1 MGTRNITS
9 VIMNNKQVV
18 CQYGQWDGYPS
29 YTGVKVL
36 EFLRDADL
44 KRFKNALANTKISVS
59 SYDDALT
66 YTGSTKDVDSIFQSV
81 MKEQS
86 ALNSSRKPEES
97 FIGTYETVKHMLD
110 TNLLTPQQADD
121 LLVSTRDT
129 GCEIL
134 SYIYDR
140 ALDRSPLQLFAIED
154 EYNGNYSF
162 DIQGIYIIDLDKMS
176 IRMQYNGYAREY
188 SIHDLPQQI
197 DLEMQIYE
205 EIAKK
210 IDELRYEHFDFSV
223 LAADAQSDVP
233 ADQLKAKATELAMKV
248 AKEINEQYPELLSD
262 KTKPLRAEDFG
273 FDYICTQLCKKALAC
288 KQTQKS
294 DLETLVQ
301 SAQETQAQSSAP
313 SEQSTTKPE
322 PDLDR

>member
-9 VIMNNKQVV
+9 VIMNNNQVV
-18 CQYGQWDGYPS
+18 CQYCQWDGYPS
-29 YTGVKVL
+29 YTGTKVL
-36 EFLRDADL
+36 EFLRDVDL
-44 KRFKNALANTKISVS
+44 DRFKNSLANTQISVS

-86 ALNSSRKPEES
+86 TLNSSRKPEES
-97 FIGTYETVKHMLD
+97 FIGTYETVKHMLE
-110 TNLLTPQQADD
+110 TNQLTPQQADD
-121 LLVSTRDT
+121 FLVSTRDT

-134 SYIYDR
+134 SYLYDR
-140 ALDRSPLQLFAIED
+140 ALDRPALQLFAIED

-162 DIQGIYIIDLDKMS
+162 DIQGIYVIDLDKMS
-176 IRMQYNGYAREY
+176 VRMQYNGYAREY

-205 EIAKK
+205 EITKK
-210 IDELRYEHFDFSV
+210 IDELRYEHYDFSV
-223 LAADAQSDVP
+223 LASDAQSEIP
-233 ADQLKAKATELAMKV
+233 AGQLKAKATELAMKV
-248 AKEINEQYPELLSD
+248 AKEINSQYPELLSD
-262 KTKPLRAEDFG
+262 KSNPLRTEDFG
-273 FDYICTQLCKKALAC
+273 FDYICKLLREKALAC

-301 SAQETQAQSSAP
+301 SAQETKAQSSVVT
-313 SEQSTTKPE
+313 EQSPSKSE
-322 PDLDR
+322 PDLER